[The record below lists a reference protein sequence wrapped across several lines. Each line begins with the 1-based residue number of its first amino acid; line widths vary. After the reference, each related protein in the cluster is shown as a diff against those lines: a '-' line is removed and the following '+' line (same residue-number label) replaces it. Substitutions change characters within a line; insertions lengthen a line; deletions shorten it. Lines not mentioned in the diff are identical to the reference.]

1 MSSTAPLRKRPWG
14 ITGNCL
20 VLGYLAIAAFAS
32 VLMAPKDFV
41 SMSPL
46 ELRVS
51 PGTAGALISLTS
63 LACGFTALTAA
74 IGLWH
79 VSAWAPR
86 AFLAWV
92 LAVCSLTITLLAVIR
107 LPSDTSPLLEG
118 AFLAFMAALFSR
130 WWRYI
135 QTVYARVGAL

>member
-1 MSSTAPLRKRPWG
+1 
-14 ITGNCL
+14 
-20 VLGYLAIAAFAS
+20 
-32 VLMAPKDFV
+32 
-41 SMSPL
+41 MSPL

-130 WWRYI
+130 
-135 QTVYARVGAL
+135 